1 MVTGADVR
9 WRGPLREAI
18 SCSNGASFHR
28 TADRDS
34 FLPERFL
41 RRGRLPKSISFEF
54 GRPAQRPFQVVAK
67 SIKQVDIAFWASL
80 VLRSA
85 CEFAREW
92 NMTFFKSLPDS
103 PSSDC
108 PQPLD
113 VALDGDWHDPAS
125 GVAHARRSHAPSR
138 QFVSCDSSGPADR
151 APPPALFL
159 SETVQ
164 DLNIGARFLDRL
176 SATETAELR
185 KHGRRMT
192 VPQGTAVFTQ
202 GDRHEGIFI
211 IDGGQVRVYYTAP
224 SGREIT
230 LAYWTPGH
238 FIGGPEITGG
248 GAHMWSGVAVND
260 CEITLLSGATLQ
272 RLLTRIPNFAL
283 ALIDGL
289 VAKGKCYS
297 SMAQMLGTRSVIE
310 RLAQYLLN
318 LSELYGEPDGT
329 AVVIARRV
337 THDQIAAM
345 VGSTRQWVTM
355 MLKRFQNQHIV
366 SIDGSV
372 IRIERIDLLEQIL
385 FKD

>member
-1 MVTGADVR
+1 
-9 WRGPLREAI
+9 
-18 SCSNGASFHR
+18 
-28 TADRDS
+28 
-34 FLPERFL
+34 
-41 RRGRLPKSISFEF
+41 
-54 GRPAQRPFQVVAK
+54 
-67 SIKQVDIAFWASL
+67 
-80 VLRSA
+80 
-85 CEFAREW
+85 
-92 NMTFFKSLPDS
+92 MTVFKSLPESRNPDHS
-103 PSSDC
+103 QLAKVAPDRDWQGAASLPARHHPRPAPSSRKF
-108 PQPLD
+108 QF
-113 VALDGDWHDPAS
+113 S
-125 GVAHARRSHAPSR
+125 G
-138 QFVSCDSSGPADR
+138 SGPGDGE
-151 APPPALFL
+151 PTTALFL
-159 SETVQ
+159 SETVR

-176 SATETAELR
+176 SADETAELR
-185 KHGRRMT
+185 QSGRRLS

-211 IDGGQVRVYYTAP
+211 IESGQVRVYYTAP

-260 CEITLLSGATLQ
+260 CEIMVLSSASLQ
-272 RLLTRIPNFAL
+272 RLLIRIPNFAL

-329 AVVIARRV
+329 AVVIARKV

-345 VGSTRQWVTM
+345 VGSTRQWVTI

-372 IRIERIDLLEQIL
+372 IRIERVDLLEQIL

>member
-1 MVTGADVR
+1 V
-9 WRGPLREAI
+9 
-18 SCSNGASFHR
+18 
-28 TADRDS
+28 DS
-34 FLPERFL
+34 
-41 RRGRLPKSISFEF
+41 
-54 GRPAQRPFQVVAK
+54 
-67 SIKQVDIAFWASL
+67 
-80 VLRSA
+80 
-85 CEFAREW
+85 
-92 NMTFFKSLPDS
+92 
-103 PSSDC
+103 
-108 PQPLD
+108 
-113 VALDGDWHDPAS
+113 
-125 GVAHARRSHAPSR
+125 APST
-138 QFVSCDSSGPADR
+138 
-151 APPPALFL
+151 ALFL
-159 SETVQ
+159 SETIG

-176 SATETAELR
+176 SAAETAELR
-185 KHGRRMT
+185 KQARRMT

-211 IDGGQVRVYYTAP
+211 IDSGQVRVYYTAP

-238 FIGGPEITGG
+238 FIGGPEIAGG

-260 CEITLLSGATLQ
+260 CEITVLASASLQ
-272 RLLTRIPNFAL
+272 RLLARIPNFAL

-329 AVVIARRV
+329 AVVIARKV

-366 SIDGSV
+366 SIDGSI

>member
-1 MVTGADVR
+1 
-9 WRGPLREAI
+9 
-18 SCSNGASFHR
+18 
-28 TADRDS
+28 
-34 FLPERFL
+34 
-41 RRGRLPKSISFEF
+41 
-54 GRPAQRPFQVVAK
+54 
-67 SIKQVDIAFWASL
+67 
-80 VLRSA
+80 
-85 CEFAREW
+85 
-92 NMTFFKSLPDS
+92 MTFFKSLPDS
-103 PSSDC
+103 PASDF

-113 VALDGDWHDPAS
+113 VAIAVDWQPPATS
-125 GVAHARRSHAPSR
+125 PVRARRRSPAAVRQPVSGAPSDR
-138 QFVSCDSSGPADR
+138 TER
-151 APPPALFL
+151 APPTALFL

-164 DLNIGARFLDRL
+164 DLNVGALFLDRL
-176 SATETAELR
+176 STAETAELR
-185 KHGRRMT
+185 RHGRRIA

-211 IDGGQVRVYYTAP
+211 IDRGQVRVYYTAP

-248 GAHMWSGVAVND
+248 GAHMWSGVAVDD
-260 CEITLLSGATLQ
+260 CEITVLSSASLQ
-272 RLLTRIPNFAL
+272 RLLGRIPNFAL

-318 LSELYGEPDGT
+318 LSELYGEPDGPT
-329 AVVIARRV
+329 IVIARKV

-355 MLKRFQNQHIV
+355 MLKRFQKQHIV
-366 SIDGSV
+366 SIEGSV
-372 IRIERIDLLEQIL
+372 IRIERTDLLEQIL